1 MKEKRNKGDTFI
13 SLWIALGVIIILGFF
28 VFSMIIGGSAGNG
41 YQENGQYF
49 VCNHAEIVEVSKT
62 IWVISS
68 VWGILFWIFIP
79 LTPIGAFAISTIQ
92 DKIEQRKNRF
102 E

>member
-1 MKEKRNKGDTFI
+1 MKKNKSDILIT
-13 SLWIALGVIIILGFF
+13 LWLAICVIVILGFF
-28 VFSMIIGGSAGNG
+28 VFSAIIGGTAWNG